1 MKTENRMEPG
11 LGLNLGGPPLRED
24 CTTHEESF
32 PEMFMPEEPVEKTA
46 GVGNVQ
52 DDQLVPSTTYFTK
65 AQARKMNDFLSG
77 TKLSFKS
84 NLNSVITTVGAEVLN
99 TLITGDSRH
108 YRSGM
113 IFKFPRF
120 EDPRIALRKAKDNKV
135 VLPFDAGE
143 TAKKP
148 VPVTRGGALASTTQ
162 SYDELKAQLLQQG
175 RLFED
180 PEFPPVDSSLY
191 YSQPPP
197 RPIQWLRPHVSI
209 MCISSRIHLNNF
221 GRDMPINHL
230 DVFPPQRLC
239 GSYEA
244 LKGGTTSEA
253 LEDFTG
259 GIAEMFELRSKCP
272 PDLFKIMLKSQE
284 RCSLMAC
291 SIQAD
296 PNRYEARLPN
306 GLIMGHAYSVTSVK
320 MIDTS
325 TAHQVALVR
334 VRNPWGDEAE
344 WKGAWSDKS
353 PEWNQIPAETRK
365 LVGLTFEDDGEFWMS
380 YKDFISNFE
389 KLEIC
394 HLGPQSLGG
403 AGELPG
409 RKWEMCIEHGSW
421 IPRVSAGGCRNF
433 LETFWINP
441 QFSVNL
447 VDPDED
453 DDVNEGT
460 MIVGLM
466 QKHRRKLRKQG
477 EDLLTIGYAIYAL
490 PESHSGTLDMNFFKY
505 NASKA
510 RSPAFINLREVC
522 GRHKLPPGRYA
533 IIPSTFQPNEEAEF
547 MLRIFTEHPQTSEE
561 IDDAV
566 AAADTSAL
574 IQPLNEAQVEAL
586 KRAFTKVAGVDGE
599 IDSEELRDILNVAF
613 TRDFKFDGFTLE
625 SCRSMIS
632 MMDFD
637 RSGMLNFDEFKTLW
651 NLLRLWKTAFK
662 KFDVDKSGC
671 MNSFELRNALK
682 AVGADHD
689 DLRFAAIAHTHLS
702 SVTVALLLCIPRPNS
717 IAPQR
722 NLNFTQL
729 CITSPGFSINNSIFN
744 TLVMRF
750 ARRDGSIAFDD
761 YVICCAR
768 LQTLFEIFKASPKT
782 TEGRAIFDETNVA
795 EKSSTAHGRFCPSL
809 SSSARRSP
817 LVSIN
822 PMLYLSP
829 NRTNLANFTHLHT
842 TLVFTGDSPE
852 TQLKNIINE
861 RFG

>member
-1 MKTENRMEPG
+1 
-11 LGLNLGGPPLRED
+11 
-24 CTTHEESF
+24 
-32 PEMFMPEEPVEKTA
+32 
-46 GVGNVQ
+46 
-52 DDQLVPSTTYFTK
+52 
-65 AQARKMNDFLSG
+65 
-77 TKLSFKS
+77 
-84 NLNSVITTVGAEVLN
+84 
-99 TLITGDSRH
+99 
-108 YRSGM
+108 M

-180 PEFPPVDSSLY
+180 PEFPPVDSFFDSL
-191 YSQPPP
+191 
-197 RPIQWLRPHVSI
+197 
-209 MCISSRIHLNNF
+209 
-221 GRDMPINHL
+221 
-230 DVFPPQRLC
+230 
-239 GSYEA
+239 
-244 LKGGTTSEA
+244 
-253 LEDFTG
+253 
-259 GIAEMFELRSKCP
+259 
-272 PDLFKIMLKSQE
+272 
-284 RCSLMAC
+284 
-291 SIQAD
+291 
-296 PNRYEARLPN
+296 
-306 GLIMGHAYSVTSVK
+306 VTHIC
-320 MIDTS
+320 MYQIDTS

-547 MLRIFTEHPQTSEE
+547 MLRIFTEHPQTSE
-561 IDDAV
+561 
-566 AAADTSAL
+566 
-574 IQPLNEAQVEAL
+574 
-586 KRAFTKVAGVDGE
+586 
-599 IDSEELRDILNVAF
+599 
-613 TRDFKFDGFTLE
+613 
-625 SCRSMIS
+625 
-632 MMDFD
+632 
-637 RSGMLNFDEFKTLW
+637 
-651 NLLRLWKTAFK
+651 
-662 KFDVDKSGC
+662 
-671 MNSFELRNALK
+671 
-682 AVGADHD
+682 
-689 DLRFAAIAHTHLS
+689 
-702 SVTVALLLCIPRPNS
+702 
-717 IAPQR
+717 
-722 NLNFTQL
+722 
-729 CITSPGFSINNSIFN
+729 
-744 TLVMRF
+744 
-750 ARRDGSIAFDD
+750 
-761 YVICCAR
+761 
-768 LQTLFEIFKASPKT
+768 
-782 TEGRAIFDETNVA
+782 
-795 EKSSTAHGRFCPSL
+795 
-809 SSSARRSP
+809 
-817 LVSIN
+817 
-822 PMLYLSP
+822 
-829 NRTNLANFTHLHT
+829 
-842 TLVFTGDSPE
+842 
-852 TQLKNIINE
+852 
-861 RFG
+861 

>member
-1 MKTENRMEPG
+1 
-11 LGLNLGGPPLRED
+11 
-24 CTTHEESF
+24 
-32 PEMFMPEEPVEKTA
+32 
-46 GVGNVQ
+46 
-52 DDQLVPSTTYFTK
+52 
-65 AQARKMNDFLSG
+65 MNDFLSG

-84 NLNSVITTVGAEVLN
+84 NLNSV
-99 TLITGDSRH
+99 TLTTGDSRH

-162 SYDELKAQLLQQG
+162 SYDELKVQLLQQG

-197 RPIQWLRPHVSI
+197 RPVQWLRPHEI
-209 MCISSRIHLNNF
+209 CQNPEFITGGASRFDVRQGQLGDCWLLAAIACLSMHKELFEQVVPADQTFGSGYCGLFRFHFWRFGEWKEVVVDDRLPTYGKSLIYIHSTEKNEFWSAL
-221 GRDMPINHL
+221 MEKAYAK
-230 DVFPPQRLC
+230 LC

-296 PNRYEARLPN
+296 PNRYEARLAN

-353 PEWNQIPAETRK
+353 PEWNQIPAETRQ

-409 RKWEMCIEHGSW
+409 RKWEMCIEHGNW

-433 LETFWINP
+433 LESEYST
-441 QFSVNL
+441 
-447 VDPDED
+447 
-453 DDVNEGT
+453 
-460 MIVGLM
+460 
-466 QKHRRKLRKQG
+466 G
-477 EDLLTIGYAIYAL
+477 ET
-490 PESHSGTLDMNFFKY
+490 
-505 NASKA
+505 
-510 RSPAFINLREVC
+510 
-522 GRHKLPPGRYA
+522 
-533 IIPSTFQPNEEAEF
+533 
-547 MLRIFTEHPQTSEE
+547 
-561 IDDAV
+561 
-566 AAADTSAL
+566 
-574 IQPLNEAQVEAL
+574 AQH
-586 KRAFTKVAGVDGE
+586 FGCAG
-599 IDSEELRDILNVAF
+599 
-613 TRDFKFDGFTLE
+613 
-625 SCRSMIS
+625 
-632 MMDFD
+632 
-637 RSGMLNFDEFKTLW
+637 
-651 NLLRLWKTAFK
+651 
-662 KFDVDKSGC
+662 
-671 MNSFELRNALK
+671 
-682 AVGADHD
+682 
-689 DLRFAAIAHTHLS
+689 
-702 SVTVALLLCIPRPNS
+702 P
-717 IAPQR
+717 
-722 NLNFTQL
+722 
-729 CITSPGFSINNSIFN
+729 
-744 TLVMRF
+744 
-750 ARRDGSIAFDD
+750 
-761 YVICCAR
+761 
-768 LQTLFEIFKASPKT
+768 
-782 TEGRAIFDETNVA
+782 
-795 EKSSTAHGRFCPSL
+795 
-809 SSSARRSP
+809 
-817 LVSIN
+817 
-822 PMLYLSP
+822 
-829 NRTNLANFTHLHT
+829 
-842 TLVFTGDSPE
+842 
-852 TQLKNIINE
+852 
-861 RFG
+861 

>member
-1 MKTENRMEPG
+1 
-11 LGLNLGGPPLRED
+11 
-24 CTTHEESF
+24 
-32 PEMFMPEEPVEKTA
+32 
-46 GVGNVQ
+46 
-52 DDQLVPSTTYFTK
+52 
-65 AQARKMNDFLSG
+65 MNDFLSG

-84 NLNSVITTVGAEVLN
+84 NLNSVTLTTGE
-99 TLITGDSRH
+99 SRH

-162 SYDELKAQLLQQG
+162 SYDELKVQLLQQG

-180 PEFPPVDSSLY
+180 PEFPPLDSSLY

-197 RPIQWLRPHVSI
+197 RPVQWLRPHEI
-209 MCISSRIHLNNF
+209 CQNPEFITGGASRFDVRQGQLGDCWLLAAIACLSMHKELFEQVVPGDQTFGSGYCGLFRFHFWRFGEWKEVVVDDRLPTYGKSLIYIHSTEKNEFWSAL
-221 GRDMPINHL
+221 MEKAYAK
-230 DVFPPQRLC
+230 LC

-296 PNRYEARLPN
+296 PNRYEARLAN

-320 MIDTS
+320 MIDTH
-325 TAHQVALVR
+325 TARQVTLVR

-353 PEWNQIPAETRK
+353 PEWNQIPAETRQ

-380 YKDFISNFE
+380 YTDFISNFE

-409 RKWEMCIEHGSW
+409 RKWEMCVEHGSW
-421 IPRVSAGGCRNF
+421 VPRVSAGGCRNF

-460 MIVGLM
+460 MIIGLM

-547 MLRIFTEHPQTSEE
+547 MLRIFAEHPQTSEE

-566 AAADTSAL
+566 AAADTSDTGDKNAL

-613 TRDFKFDGFTLE
+613 TRGSDAQYFKFDGFTLE

-637 RSGMLNFDEFKTLW
+637 RSGMLSFNEFKTLW

-682 AVGADHD
+682 AV
-689 DLRFAAIAHTHLS
+689 
-702 SVTVALLLCIPRPNS
+702 
-717 IAPQR
+717 
-722 NLNFTQL
+722 
-729 CITSPGFSINNSIFN
+729 GFSINNSIFN

-782 TEGRAIFDETNVA
+782 TEGRAIFDETNFVN
-795 EKSSTAHGRFCPSL
+795 TL
-809 SSSARRSP
+809 
-817 LVSIN
+817 
-822 PMLYLSP
+822 LYM
-829 NRTNLANFTHLHT
+829 
-842 TLVFTGDSPE
+842 
-852 TQLKNIINE
+852 
-861 RFG
+861 